1 MRSAKLGKT
10 IKRGYDIINSKE
22 YLEQSRMKP
31 TDFIRIR
38 KMTFPMMIIFILSST
53 KKSLQ
58 SALFAFTSNAKCNF
72 GTYTKQAFSKARKK
86 INPSAL
92 YALFKESALLFYK
105 DGKFKRYKG
114 YRVTAI
120 DGTKYNLP
128 NSQEMKD
135 VFGFQNGTNEQPQ
148 ALGSCVYD
156 VLNGIIVDAVI
167 APWNSNE
174 RKLAQLHFSELDKVR
189 TSKEL
194 VLMDRGYPSSELLD
208 DLDNYGFKYVIRCSE
223 QFSKYLKSKGN
234 DSIITHKFSKGK
246 AAKFRVIKIKLDNG
260 DIEVLITNLF
270 SKHFVTED
278 FREIYHMRWGIEEK
292 YNDLKNKLEIENFA
306 GNSEIAILQEF
317 YATMFLSN
325 IASMMALDCTE
336 EIEELNKNKD
346 LKYQYK
352 ANLSTTIA
360 VMRMRLIDM
369 LTIKS
374 EKKRERILNN
384 IYNQLLISVTPI
396 RPNRSQT
403 RAVKHKSQKFPQNQ
417 RPL

>member
-1 MRSAKLGKT
+1 MRSAKLGKI
-10 IKRGYDIINSKE
+10 IKRVYDIINSKE

-92 YALFKESALLFYK
+92 YALFKESVSLFYK

-120 DGTKYNLP
+120 DGTKCNLP

-148 ALGSCVYD
+148 ALGSCLCD

-167 APWNSNE
+167 APWNANE
-174 RKLAQLHFSELDKVR
+174 RKLAQLHFSELDKIR
-189 TSKEL
+189 TPKEL
-194 VLMDRGYPSSELLD
+194 LLMDRGYPSAELLD
-208 DLDNYGFKYVIRCSE
+208 DLDNYGYKYVIRCSE
-223 QFSKYLKSKGN
+223 QFSKYLKTKEN
-234 DSIITHKFSKGK
+234 DCVITHKFSKGK

-260 DIEVLITNLF
+260 DIEVLISNLF
-270 SKHFVTED
+270 SKHFVTDD

-306 GNSEIAILQEF
+306 GKSEIAVLQEF

-336 EIEELNKNKD
+336 EIEELNKDKD

-369 LTIKS
+369 LTVKS

>member
-1 MRSAKLGKT
+1 MRSAKLGKI
-10 IKRGYDIINSKE
+10 IKRVYDIINSKE

-92 YALFKESALLFYK
+92 YALFKESVSLFYK

-120 DGTKYNLP
+120 DGTKCNLP

-148 ALGSCVYD
+148 ALGSCLCD

-167 APWNSNE
+167 APWNANE
-174 RKLAQLHFSELDKVR
+174 RKLAQLHFSELDKIR
-189 TSKEL
+189 TPKEL
-194 VLMDRGYPSSELLD
+194 LLMDRGYPSAELLD
-208 DLDNYGFKYVIRCSE
+208 DLDNYGYKYVIRCSE
-223 QFSKYLKSKGN
+223 QFSKYLKTKEN
-234 DSIITHKFSKGK
+234 DCVITHKFSKGK

-260 DIEVLITNLF
+260 DIEVLISNLF
-270 SKHFVTED
+270 SKHFVTDD

-292 YNDLKNKLEIENFA
+292 YNDLKNKLEIEN
-306 GNSEIAILQEF
+306 
-317 YATMFLSN
+317 
-325 IASMMALDCTE
+325 
-336 EIEELNKNKD
+336 
-346 LKYQYK
+346 
-352 ANLSTTIA
+352 
-360 VMRMRLIDM
+360 
-369 LTIKS
+369 
-374 EKKRERILNN
+374 
-384 IYNQLLISVTPI
+384 LLICE
-396 RPNRSQT
+396 QT
-403 RAVKHKSQKFPQNQ
+403 IV
-417 RPL
+417 L

>member
-1 MRSAKLGKT
+1 
-10 IKRGYDIINSKE
+10 
-22 YLEQSRMKP
+22 
-31 TDFIRIR
+31 
-38 KMTFPMMIIFILSST
+38 MIS
-53 KKSLQ
+53 
-58 SALFAFTSNAKCNF
+58 
-72 GTYTKQAFSKARKK
+72 
-86 INPSAL
+86 
-92 YALFKESALLFYK
+92 
-105 DGKFKRYKG
+105 
-114 YRVTAI
+114 
-120 DGTKYNLP
+120 
-128 NSQEMKD
+128 
-135 VFGFQNGTNEQPQ
+135 
-148 ALGSCVYD
+148 
-156 VLNGIIVDAVI
+156 
-167 APWNSNE
+167 
-174 RKLAQLHFSELDKVR
+174 
-189 TSKEL
+189 
-194 VLMDRGYPSSELLD
+194 
-208 DLDNYGFKYVIRCSE
+208 
-223 QFSKYLKSKGN
+223 
-234 DSIITHKFSKGK
+234 
-246 AAKFRVIKIKLDNG
+246 
-260 DIEVLITNLF
+260 NLF
-270 SKHFVTED
+270 SKHFVTDD

>member
-1 MRSAKLGKT
+1 MRSAKLGKI
-10 IKRGYDIINSKE
+10 IKRVYDIINSKE

-92 YALFKESALLFYK
+92 YALFKESVSLFYK

-135 VFGFQNGTNEQPQ
+135 VFGFQNGTNEQAQ
-148 ALGSCVYD
+148 ALGSCLYD

-167 APWNSNE
+167 APWNANE
-174 RKLAQLHFSELDKVR
+174 RKLAQLHFSELYKVR
-189 TSKEL
+189 TPKEL

-208 DLDNYGFKYVIRCSE
+208 NLDNYGYKYVIRCSE
-223 QFSKYLKSKGN
+223 QFSKYLKTKGN
-234 DSIITHKFSKGK
+234 DCVITHKFSKGK
-246 AAKFRVIKIKLDNG
+246 AAKIRVIKLKLDNG
-260 DIEVLITNLF
+260 DIEVLISNLF

-278 FREIYHMRWGIEEK
+278 FREIYHMRWSIEEK

-306 GNSEIAILQEF
+306 GNSEIAVLQEF

-336 EIEELNKNKD
+336 EIEELNKDKD

-403 RAVKHKSQKFPQNQ
+403 RTVKHKSQKFPQNQ

>member
-1 MRSAKLGKT
+1 MRSAKLGKI
-10 IKRGYDIINSKE
+10 IKRVYDIINSKE

-92 YALFKESALLFYK
+92 YALFKESVSLFYK

-120 DGTKYNLP
+120 DGTKCNLP

-148 ALGSCVYD
+148 ALGSCLCD

-167 APWNSNE
+167 APWNANE
-174 RKLAQLHFSELDKVR
+174 RKLAQLHFSELDKIR
-189 TSKEL
+189 TPKEL
-194 VLMDRGYPSSELLD
+194 LLMDRGYPSAELLD
-208 DLDNYGFKYVIRCSE
+208 DLDNYGYKYVIRCSE
-223 QFSKYLKSKGN
+223 QFSKYLKTKEN
-234 DSIITHKFSKGK
+234 DCVITHKFSKGK

-260 DIEVLITNLF
+260 
-270 SKHFVTED
+270 D

-306 GNSEIAILQEF
+306 GNSEIAVLQEF

-336 EIEELNKNKD
+336 EIEELNKDKD

-369 LTIKS
+369 LTVKS

>member
-1 MRSAKLGKT
+1 MKAAKLGKV
-10 IKRGYDIINSKE
+10 IKRVYDII
-22 YLEQSRMKP
+22 
-31 TDFIRIR
+31 
-38 KMTFPMMIIFILSST
+38 
-53 KKSLQ
+53 
-58 SALFAFTSNAKCNF
+58 
-72 GTYTKQAFSKARKK
+72 
-86 INPSAL
+86 
-92 YALFKESALLFYK
+92 
-105 DGKFKRYKG
+105 
-114 YRVTAI
+114 
-120 DGTKYNLP
+120 

-148 ALGSCVYD
+148 ALGSCLYD
-156 VLNGIIVDAVI
+156 VLNGIIVDALI
-167 APWNSNE
+167 TPWNSNE
-174 RKLAQLHFSELDKVR
+174 RKLAQFHFNELDKIR

-194 VLMDRGYPSSELLD
+194 ILMDRGYPSSELLD
-208 DLDNYGFKYVIRCSE
+208 DLDNFGFKYVIRCSE
-223 QFSKYLKSKGN
+223 QFSKYLKTKGN
-234 DSIITHKFSKGK
+234 DYIITHKFAKGNS
-246 AAKFRVIKIKLDNG
+246 AKFRVIKLKLDNG
-260 DIEVLITNLF
+260 DIEILISNLY
-270 SKHFVTED
+270 SKHFITED

-306 GNSEIAILQEF
+306 GNSEIAVLQEF

-336 EIEELNKNKD
+336 EIEELNKDKD

-352 ANLSTTIA
+352 ANLSMTIA

-369 LTIKS
+369 LTVRS

>member
-1 MRSAKLGKT
+1 MRAKKVGKI
-10 IKRGYDIINSKE
+10 IKRVYDIIYSQE

-58 SALFAFTSNAKCNF
+58 SALFGFTSRMKFEN

-86 INPSAL
+86 INPAAL
-92 YALFKESALLFYK
+92 LVLFKESVSMFYK
-105 DGKFKRYKG
+105 DGKFNRYKG

-128 NSQEMKD
+128 NSEEMKA
-135 VFGFQNGTNEQPQ
+135 VFGYQSSTNEQPQ
-148 ALGSCVYD
+148 ALGSCLFD
-156 VLNGIIVDAVI
+156 VLNGIIIDSLI
-167 APWNSNE
+167 TPCHSSE
-174 RKLAQLHFSELDKVR
+174 RKLAQLHLEELDKMK

-194 VLMDRGYPSSELLD
+194 VLMDRGYPSAELLND
-208 DLDNYGFKYVIRCSE
+208 IDSYGFKYVIRCSNE
-223 QFSKYLKSKGN
+223 LIKCMKTKGN
-234 DSIITHKFSKGK
+234 DCIIDHKFSNGRT
-246 AAKFRVIKIKLDNG
+246 ARIRIIKLRLDNG
-260 DIEVLITNLF
+260 EVEILLTNLYGKQF
-270 SKHFVTED
+270 TTED

-306 GNSEIAILQEF
+306 GNSEIAVLQEF

-336 EIEELNKNKD
+336 EIEELNKDKN

-352 ANLSTTIA
+352 SNLSLTIA
-360 VMRMRLIDM
+360 MMKFRLIDM
-369 LTIKS
+369 LTVKS
-374 EKKRERILNN
+374 QKKRDRILND
-384 IYNQLLISVTPI
+384 IYDFLLISVTPI
-396 RPNRSQT
+396 RPNRSQP
-403 RAVKHKSQKFPQNQ
+403 RSVRHKSQKFPQN
-417 RPL
+417 RRLL